1 MAEWTLTEKG
11 RELLEEYVT
20 EDIGFSV
27 NDILDGK
34 LFRQVQDDSL
44 IEILDGKL
52 DRRSVYA
59 TQAVSM
65 KQLASCCARKSVV
78 WGIKMNLLIGI
89 ILYKEEPDEKQITEK
104 LSVTEAT
111 VNEHLALLESCFLIK
126 KKDVTTHI
134 SDFI

>member
-52 DRRSVYA
+52 DRKSVYA

-65 KQLASCCARKSVV
+65 KQLANCFTRKSVV

>member
-20 EDIGFSV
+20 EDIGFSI
-27 NDILDGK
+27 NDLSESK

-44 IEILDGKL
+44 LKILDEKL
-52 DRRSVYA
+52 DRRAVYA

-65 KQLASCCARKSVV
+65 KQLANCYARKSVV

-89 ILYKEEPDEKQITEK
+89 ILCKEEPDEKQIAEK
-104 LSVTEAT
+104 LGVTEAT
-111 VNEHLALLESCFLIK
+111 VNEHIALLEKCLLIK
-126 KKDVTTHI
+126 KKDVMTHI